1 MRNYYNLGGPTL
13 KGGQKKLDVDG
24 DGKITGKDF
33 AMLRGKKKDN
43 KKKKPSPMMMAMK
56 EKK

>member
-1 MRNYYNLGGPTL
+1 MRRYFSNGTPL

-33 AMLRGKKKDN
+33 AMLKN
-43 KKKKPSPMMMAMK
+43 KKKNTTAKKQPSKRMK
-56 EKK
+56 AIGVA